1 MGKFDKYKACSDV
14 LGCPVCGQPL
24 WLFEESGRVLKC
36 DLNHSFDIARQG
48 YINLYRG
55 KPLNEYSKESF
66 AERQVILEKDM
77 YAHILGEICAFLERV
92 PGAKILLDAGCGE
105 GYYSREIAAKFGDA
119 MQIYGAD
126 LSRDSVQLAAA
137 TGNKMGGAAGDI
149 KWLVA
154 DIGKLPVQDSSVD
167 LVLDIFTSANYQ
179 EFKRILKDDGFL
191 IKVIPGENHVC
202 QLRYAA
208 KSQLFHKEYKQR
220 RGADVFAQEFEVVER
235 KVITKTFSVNEEER
249 DIFIRMTPLLFAVD
263 KAKIDWSV
271 VKEITVE
278 GELLIG
284 RKKMEV

>member
-1 MGKFDKYKACSDV
+1 MGKFDKYKDCSNV

-24 WLFEESGRVLKC
+24 WLFEESGRMLKC
-36 DLNHSFDIARQG
+36 DSNHSFDIARQG

-66 AERQVILEKDM
+66 AERQVILEKGM

-105 GYYSREIAAKFGDA
+105 GYYSREIAAKFGEA

-137 TGNKMGGAAGDI
+137 TGNIMGGAAGDI

-154 DIGKLPVQDSSVD
+154 DIGKLPVQDGSVD
-167 LVLDIFTSANYQ
+167 LILDIFTSANYQ

-202 QLRYAA
+202 QLRDAA

-220 RGADVFAQEFEVVER
+220 RGADVFAQEFDVVER
-235 KVITKTFSVNEEER
+235 KVVTKTFSVSEEER

-263 KAKIDWSV
+263 KVKIDWSV

>member
-1 MGKFDKYKACSDV
+1 MGKFDKYKDCSDV
-14 LGCPVCGQPL
+14 LGCPVCGRPL
-24 WLFEESGRVLKC
+24 WLFEESGRTIKC
-36 DLNHSFDIARQG
+36 DSNHSFDIARQG

-66 AERQVILEKDM
+66 AERQIILEKGM
-77 YAHILGEICAFLERV
+77 YAHILGEICAFLETV
-92 PGAKILLDAGCGE
+92 PGARILLDAGCGE

-126 LSRDSVQLAAA
+126 LSRDSVQLAAT
-137 TGNKMGGAAGDI
+137 TGNRLGGAAGDI

-154 DIGKLPVQDSSVD
+154 DIGKLPVQDGSMD
-167 LVLDIFTSANYQ
+167 LILDIFTSANYQ
-179 EFKRILKDDGFL
+179 EFKRILKDEGFL

-202 QLRYAA
+202 QLRDAA

-220 RGADVFAQEFEVVER
+220 RGADVFAQEFDVVER
-235 KVITKTFSVNEEER
+235 KVVTKTFSVNEEER

-263 KAKIDWSV
+263 KTKIDWSV